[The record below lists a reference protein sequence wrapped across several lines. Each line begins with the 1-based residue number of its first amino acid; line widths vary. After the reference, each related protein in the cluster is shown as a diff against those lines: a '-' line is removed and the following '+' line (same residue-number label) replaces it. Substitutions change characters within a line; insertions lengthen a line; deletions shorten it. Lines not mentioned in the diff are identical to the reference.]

1 MRPII
6 LRYSLIETT
15 DLRGLKVETTKNNI
29 WVRQCRRLHVCLK
42 DRKDRNTIHLQV
54 RRL

>member
-6 LRYSLIETT
+6 LRYSLIVTT

-29 WVRQCRRLHVCLK
+29 
-42 DRKDRNTIHLQV
+42 
-54 RRL
+54 